1 MYRTDVLFRPLR
13 PAALTLAAMICLT
26 ACRQRGSLQPERTAA
41 RDTVAELVLQVSR
54 CSRLHTAEMQVHKLV
69 THSDEVRMKGR
80 LLSSDYDV
88 RLPLGDRKAVVPID
102 VTLKAYIDFAGFD
115 STHVSRQGR
124 HITLTL
130 PDPVVTVTSSK
141 VDHYA
146 TRQFTDPMRS
156 AYSDAELA
164 ELARQGEDSIV
175 SHIDRYGLI
184 EAARASAARTL
195 IPLLTDLGYAESDVT
210 IRFRHGL
217 RASDLVEH
225 RAPADG
231 ANQRLAP

>member
-1 MYRTDVLFRPLR
+1 MHKPDAPFRPFL
-13 PAALTLAAMICLT
+13 PAAVALAAGLCLT
-26 ACRQRGSLQPERTAA
+26 ACRQRDTSSPGQTAA
-41 RDTVAELVLQVSR
+41 RDTLAELVLQVSR
-54 CSRLHTAEMQVHKLV
+54 CSRLYTAEMQVHKLV
-69 THSDEVRMKGR
+69 THSDEVRMRGR
-80 LLSSDYDV
+80 FLSSDYDV

-124 HITLTL
+124 RITLTL
-130 PDPVVTVTSSK
+130 PDPVVTVTASK

-195 IPLLTDLGYAESDVT
+195 VPLLTDLGYAESDVT

-231 ANQRLAP
+231 ANQRLNP